1 MLPSVTCAIV
11 VLFFCSAVVW
21 DNEFW
26 TGKCFDESGPSEG
39 ERLGYAAWFEIGNA
53 AELYGSV
60 SFCLKWRRRCCSICI

>member
-11 VLFFCSAVVW
+11 VLFLCSAVVW

-39 ERLGYAAWFEIGNA
+39 ERLGYAAWFLEMLQSCTG
-53 AELYGSV
+53 LLVSV
-60 SFCLKWRRRCCSICI
+60 